1 MSSIL
6 RYLSPLNFRIITSEQ
21 EERQE
26 KQPTSLDEKTVQAF
40 IASQREQTE
49 VQRKELAVREKEIE
63 LSEKQATSIPHG
75 GDTLQCTFAD
85 LPVLFYD
92 GGAAFNI
99 EGALRIVQGWRKRR
113 LGDLAPR
120 IQP

>member
-40 IASQREQTE
+40 IASKREQTE
-49 VQRKELAVREKEIE
+49 VQRKELAVRERNRTKR
-63 LSEKQATSIPHG
+63 KARNVNTTSG
-75 GDTLQCTFAD
+75 R
-85 LPVLFYD
+85 Y
-92 GGAAFNI
+92 
-99 EGALRIVQGWRKRR
+99 
-113 LGDLAPR
+113 APGR
-120 IQP
+120 VC